1 MALNLVTDHKRNVQ
15 QLSGP
20 TVSLSGSGPPGA
32 YRMDPGSS
40 DRLNQA
46 TALNPAHKI
55 LVDAS
60 AAGGVF

>member
-55 LVDAS
+55 LLDAS